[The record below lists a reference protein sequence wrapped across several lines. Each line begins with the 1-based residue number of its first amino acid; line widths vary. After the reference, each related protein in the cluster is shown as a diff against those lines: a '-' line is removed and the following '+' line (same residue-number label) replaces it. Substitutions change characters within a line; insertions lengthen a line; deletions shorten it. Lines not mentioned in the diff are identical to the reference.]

1 MPRNALD
8 DDALDSALRRLHAA
22 APEFRG
28 GLSNHGPMAVE
39 ALDALGH
46 PERIAGFVERYA
58 TRLEDRV
65 DAPPLPDWTS
75 ALGDPTATA
84 AIAASLRARLDAR
97 SMDAFVAETVDVLAP
112 GVVAAAFHGP
122 LRAAHAYRSL
132 SRRDSPARRDELV
145 EGLAYWAAR
154 YQTLPGEPGRH
165 AQPGHDAASVLAS
178 LPILPEAERLD
189 GLILDRFGP
198 LRTLPGFV
206 DAIERFD
213 PHARRPRETLDALVA
228 ACARLYLGTQ
238 RARSR
243 FVYLHGVTGTAA
255 VRRLLPALSDAARSR
270 LVAYHVQAIAA
281 VHATHA
287 EDGDALSRRW
297 TAPAIEPKQI
307 AALAAQ
313 SSDDH
318 TIKLVEACLDEHA
331 RGGPPELLV
340 AAAQRVGQID

>member
-1 MPRNALD
+1 MPLPAFD
-8 DDALDSALRRLHAA
+8 DDALDSALRRLHAT

-46 PERIAGFVERYA
+46 PEQIATFLDRYA
-58 TRLEDRV
+58 LRLEARV
-65 DAPPLPDWTS
+65 DAPPLSDWRS
-75 ALGDPTATA
+75 ALGDPEATS
-84 AIAASLRARLDAR
+84 AIAASLRVRAAA
-97 SMDAFVAETVDVLAP
+97 SEVDAFVAETLDVLAP

-132 SRRDSPARRDELV
+132 SRRNSAERREELI

-154 YQTLPGEPGRH
+154 YQTLPGEPGCR
-165 AQPGHDAASVLAS
+165 AQAGLDAGTTLAS
-178 LPILPEAERLD
+178 LPLVAEADRLD

-198 LRTLPGFV
+198 LQTLPGFV

-213 PHARRPRETLDALVA
+213 PHAQSPDATLDVVIA

-238 RARSR
+238 RARNR
-243 FVYLHGVTGTAA
+243 FVYLHGVTSTAA
-255 VRRLLPALSDAARSR
+255 VRRLLPALSEAARTR

-287 EDGDALSRRW
+287 EDGDALSRGW
-297 TAPAIEPKQI
+297 ATPAIDPAQI
-307 AALAAQ
+307 AAAAAG
-313 SSDDH
+313 SPDDH
-318 TIKLVEACLDEHA
+318 TIKLVEACLTEHA

-340 AAAQRVGQID
+340 AAAERVGLLE